1 MSKFYRLAT
10 CEVVDT
16 AVQFHDTLAK
26 HIYLFYRKR
35 KHSAEIHIISIL
47 ESNIRPLITYFD
59 QTTNS
64 TDERWPRSVLPCRR
78 PFTSSITPW
87 PLSCACAARLAAAD
101 LSALLSH
108 LPTTTAIAPATVTAG
123 CANIVPL
130 AHADTP
136 GSNTMPPIPHNDKDV
151 RDARHHFF
159 GCLAIK

>member
-1 MSKFYRLAT
+1 MYKSYRLAT

-16 AVQFHDTLAK
+16 AFQFHDILAQ

-35 KHSAEIHIISIL
+35 KHSTETHIFSIL

-59 QTTNS
+59 QTRNS
-64 TDERWPRSVLPCRR
+64 TDNRRSRSVLPRRR
-78 PFTSSITPW
+78 PFMSSMTPW
-87 PLSCACAARLAAAD
+87 PLSRVCAARLAAAD

-136 GSNTMPPIPHNDKDV
+136 GSDTMPPTTIRTFETADIT
-151 RDARHHFF
+151 F